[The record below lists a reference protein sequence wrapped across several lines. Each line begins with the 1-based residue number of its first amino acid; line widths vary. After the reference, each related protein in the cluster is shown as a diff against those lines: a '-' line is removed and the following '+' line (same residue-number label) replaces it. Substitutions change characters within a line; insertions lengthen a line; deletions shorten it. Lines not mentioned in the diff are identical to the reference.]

1 MIPLPR
7 DDDGSEDCLTANV
20 FMPTGYQRTN
30 LLPVAVYFHGGAFIR
45 GSAIGHDTASM
56 VAWADPFVAV
66 SFNYRL
72 GALGFLNSEI
82 AKKEGI
88 LNLGLHDQVLLLRW
102 VQDNIAAFG
111 GDPDQVTLIGLSA
124 GAHSVSVPSLEACLA
139 ST

>member
-1 MIPLPR
+1 
-7 DDDGSEDCLTANV
+7 
-20 FMPTGYQRTN
+20 MPTGYQRTN
-30 LLPVAVYFHGGAFIR
+30 LLPVAVYFHGGAFNR